1 MRAGVAGLAAQQ
13 AESLQQEVA
22 AAVRTQTAAM
32 ARRLAEAER
41 QRRELEERVQAL
53 EGSNSPSVLD
63 ASTETVRRHR

>member
-1 MRAGVAGLAAQQ
+1 MRAGVAGLAAQH

-63 ASTETVRRHR
+63 ASTETVRRP